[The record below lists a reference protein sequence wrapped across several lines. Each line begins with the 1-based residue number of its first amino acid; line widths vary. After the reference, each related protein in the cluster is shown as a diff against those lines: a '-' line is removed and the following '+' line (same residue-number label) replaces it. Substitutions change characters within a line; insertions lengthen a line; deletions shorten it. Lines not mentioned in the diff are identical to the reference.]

1 MFNFNVPPLVQR
13 ERIEICKKCKFYNVQ
28 FGTCGTPLIGGKVE
42 PEENSVTYYKEK
54 IKLCGCFMSHKVKY
68 RFTSC
73 PASKWHALN
82 WSQNQI
88 EKLDKFIGQI
98 SKANKIED
106 ADRQQLYDWYSQIT
120 GRREQASACA
130 SCIRDLINEF
140 RRQLGKVNET
150 K

>member
-1 MFNFNVPPLVQR
+1 MPLHIQR
-13 ERIEICKKCKFYNVQ
+13 ERLNTCKKCKFYNTT
-28 FGTCGTPLIGGKVE
+28 FGTCGTPIIGNEVE

-54 IKLCGCFMSHKVKY
+54 IKLCGCVMAIKVKF

-73 PASKWHALN
+73 PAHKWHALN
-82 WSQNQI
+82 WKEHEI
-88 EKLDKFIGQI
+88 KELDEFVTRIH
-98 SKANKIED
+98 KANKIESND
-106 ADRQQLYDWYSQIT
+106 LAQLYAWYSKIT
-120 GRREQASACA
+120 GTHQPVSGCA